1 MSHASNY
8 VVSCVHQLQI
18 IERLLYLLHTDIL
31 KRELN
36 ISEAKWGEWSSLIGL
51 LNPQRWRK
59 QAHPK
64 CQLTVY
70 QWTWRHN
77 PENMNPHQHHCK
89 NLKSCIKKLYLIMY
103 HVWLSFY
110 SVAIGD
116 PTQMWKNLRTVF
128 ICSHQK
134 NNMGPE
140 RCKRESKT

>member
-8 VVSCVHQLQI
+8 AVSCVHWLQI
-18 IERLLYLLHTDIL
+18 IELFLYLLHTDIL
-31 KRELN
+31 KTELN

-51 LNPQRWRK
+51 LNPQRRRK

-64 CQLTVY
+64 CQLTIY
-70 QWTWRHN
+70 QWTRCHI
-77 PENMNPHQHHCK
+77 PENTNLHQHHCK
-89 NLKSCIKKLYLIMY
+89 NLKSCIKKLYLMMY

-116 PTQMWKNLRTVF
+116 PTQRWKNLRAVF
-128 ICSHQK
+128 ICSQHN

-140 RCKRESKT
+140 RWRRESKT